1 MGAVKPCMKGDYAFA
16 NLRTLMPEVLNE
28 TLIHGIEA
36 FGHIIPGF
44 SRGDMVLSGI
54 ESRTSSPVRICRN
67 EAFSPLYPGFIPVE
81 RAQAMQEAL
90 HLLPWTD

>member
-1 MGAVKPCMKGDYAFA
+1 
-16 NLRTLMPEVLNE
+16 MPEVLNE

-36 FGHIIPGF
+36 FGHIILGF

-54 ESRTSSPVRICRN
+54 ESRTSSPVQVQKKP
-67 EAFSPLYPGFIPVE
+67 FSPLYPGFIPVE